1 MDLFK
6 EYLKL
11 EPAQMQLL
19 TSIICFP
26 WCLKPIYGLI
36 ADNIPIFGSKRRS
49 YVSLSGLF
57 QFVFLIPLIPIWI
70 DSEYVI
76 AFFLTLYA
84 TSVSFNDSI
93 IDALMVMQA
102 RRDPDNG
109 SEDLNSF
116 TWLWLA
122 IGGIVGSISAGFL
135 T

>member
-1 MDLFK
+1 M
-6 EYLKL
+6 
-11 EPAQMQLL
+11 
-19 TSIICFP
+19 
-26 WCLKPIYGLI
+26 
-36 ADNIPIFGSKRRS
+36 
-49 YVSLSGLF
+49 SLSGLF